1 MFNIFGYRLMFEIYV
16 NVDNFVFYI
25 KEWVWFI
32 FKNFFEKKFFGFW
45 ILFYLRLSEIKLIVF
60 NVLDIKYFIDFFFFC
75 NLILLIW

>member
-25 KEWVWFI
+25 KDWVWFI

-45 ILFYLRLSEIKLIVF
+45 ILFYLRLSEIKLI
-60 NVLDIKYFIDFFFFC
+60 
-75 NLILLIW
+75 